1 MKIICLSDTHNKHQK
16 LNIPLCDLL
25 IHAGDFTQK
34 GKPKEA
40 SEFLTWFSEQPA
52 RYKVFIAGNHDFCM
66 ENDLRLSFEEEAKRL
81 GLIYLNDSGVTIEG
95 INIWGSPITPW
106 FHDWAFNRHR
116 GEEIRK
122 HWELIPNNI
131 DILITHG
138 PVMNVLDKTW
148 RGLRVGCEE
157 LAKIIFTEK
166 KISNLKLHVCGHI
179 HEDRGL
185 EQIGNLTFINASSVG
200 LIPGFL
206 KHVEIEMDFNHE

>member
-1 MKIICLSDTHNKHQK
+1 
-16 LNIPLCDLL
+16 L

-34 GKPKEA
+34 GKAGEA
-40 SEFLTWFSEQPA
+40 SDFLSWFSEQPA
-52 RYKVFIAGNHDFCM
+52 RYKIFVAGNHDFCM
-66 ENDLRLSFEEEAKRL
+66 ENDLRLSFEEQAKQL

-122 HWELIPNNI
+122 HWELIPCNTN
-131 DILITHG
+131 ILITHG

-157 LAKIIFTEK
+157 LAKMIFEENRFL
-166 KISNLKLHVCGHI
+166 NLKLHVCGHI
-179 HEDRGL
+179 HEDRGI
-185 EQIGNLTFINASSVG
+185 EKHGGVCFVNASSF
-200 LIPGFL
+200 GFNPL
-206 KHVEIEMDFNHE
+206 LRQLNFFELEINFK

>member
-16 LNIPLCDLL
+16 LNIPECDLL

-40 SEFLTWFSEQPA
+40 TDFFIWFSQQPA
-52 RYKVFIAGNHDFCM
+52 RYKVFVAGNHDFCM
-66 ENDLRLSFEEEAKRL
+66 ENDLRLSFEKEAASL
-81 GLIYLNDSGVTIEG
+81 GLIYLNDSGITIEG
-95 INIWGSPITPW
+95 LEIWGSPITPW

-122 HWELIPNNI
+122 HWDLIPSTTN
-131 DILITHG
+131 ILITHG

-157 LAKIIFTEK
+157 LSKMIFDENK
-166 KISNLKLHVCGHI
+166 FPSLKLHICGHI
-179 HEDRGL
+179 HEDRGI
-185 EQIGNLTFINASSVG
+185 EVIGDKKFINASSVG

-206 KHVEIEMDFNHE
+206 KHLEIDLERQS